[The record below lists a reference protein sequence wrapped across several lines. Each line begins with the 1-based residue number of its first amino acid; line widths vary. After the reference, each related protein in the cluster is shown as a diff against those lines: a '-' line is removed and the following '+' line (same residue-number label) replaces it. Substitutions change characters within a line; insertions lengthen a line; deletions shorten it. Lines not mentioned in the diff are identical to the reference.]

1 MDQSPPGR
9 MSRPARVIPVIPA
22 HNEEASIGDTIRSL
36 ERQSLRPSQI
46 FVVCDNCTDDTAG
59 VAAAAGARVITTVGN
74 TARKAGALN
83 QALTVILP
91 SLADSD
97 LILVMDADSH
107 ISGEWI
113 EYAASLFGDRPDAGC
128 VCGVFFGDPGAG
140 LIGQLQRN
148 EYFRYAREVYRH
160 RQAPVLS
167 GTGTLFRVC
176 ALRLLST
183 ERGRSLP
190 GDPGDFYDSHALTED
205 NEITLAM
212 KMLGFRCL
220 AGEGCVTVTE
230 VMPSWRLLWS
240 QRLRWQQGTLSDLRR
255 YGVNRVTL
263 PYWGKQVRL
272 YGMFLMTIA
281 CWCVM
286 GIAVIQHPG
295 LNVLWTVGILA
306 VSFLERL
313 WNVRKAGT
321 LGMLLSVLT
330 LPELLYDVFRM
341 AVFFR
346 AFADAASGRDVGWK
360 HL

>member
-1 MDQSPPGR
+1 MN
-9 MSRPARVIPVIPA
+9 RVIPVIPA

-36 ERQSLRPSQI
+36 QRQSLAPSRI

-91 SLADSD
+91 SLSGSD

-113 EYAASLFGDRPDAGC
+113 EYAAGLFRDRPDAGC

-167 GTGTLFRVC
+167 GTGTLFRVS
-176 ALRLLST
+176 ALLLLSQ
-183 ERGRSLP
+183 ERGGSLP
-190 GDPGDFYDSHALTED
+190 GDRGDFYDSHALTED

-212 KMLGFRCL
+212 KMLGFGCL

-230 VMPSWRLLWS
+230 VMPNWKLLWK

-255 YGVNRVTL
+255 YGINRVTW
-263 PYWGKQVRL
+263 PYWAKQIRL
-272 YGMFLMTIA
+272 YGMFLISLA
-281 CWCVM
+281 CWAIM
-286 GIAVIQHPG
+286 ALAVVQHPG
-295 LNVLWTVGILA
+295 FNLVWTAGILA
-306 VSFLERL
+306 VSSVERL
-313 WNVRKAGT
+313 WNVREAGPA
-321 LGMLLSVLT
+321 GILLSVLT
-330 LPELLYDVFRM
+330 IPELLYDVFRM

-346 AFADAASGRDVGWK
+346 AFADAASGRDVGWE

>member
-1 MDQSPPGR
+1 M
-9 MSRPARVIPVIPA
+9 IPVIPA
-22 HNEEASIGDTIRSL
+22 HNEETSIGDTIRSL
-36 ERQSLRPSQI
+36 QRQSLAPSQI

-83 QALTVILP
+83 QALTVIIPAL
-91 SLADSD
+91 SAND
-97 LILVMDADSH
+97 LVLVMDADSH

-113 EYAASLFGDRPDAGC
+113 EYAAGLFRDRPDAGS

-167 GTGTLFRVC
+167 GTGTLFR
-176 ALRLLST
+176 ASALLRLSE
-183 ERGRSLP
+183 ERGGSLP
-190 GDPGDFYDSHALTED
+190 GDRGDFYDSHALTED

-212 KMLGFRCL
+212 KVLGFQCL

-230 VMPSWRLLWS
+230 VMPNWRLLWK

-263 PYWGKQVRL
+263 PYWAKQARL
-272 YGMFLMTIA
+272 YGMFLISIA
-281 CWCVM
+281 CWAIM
-286 GIAVIQHPG
+286 ALAAVQHPG
-295 LNVLWTVGILA
+295 FNLLWTTAILA

-313 WNVRKAGT
+313 WNVRKAGPA
-321 LGMLLSVLT
+321 GILLSILT

-346 AFADAASGRDVGWK
+346 AFADAATGRDAGWE